1 MSYLHFKN
9 GSVLGIQLPYC
20 NLIVN
25 REITMQ
31 TSKQLFSLIT
41 SEGQLEMSLKEVDIP
56 TPKPH
61 EVIVRI
67 EAAPINPSDMWPMF
81 GPANLAEAS
90 YDAASKTMTAPVY
103 KGILPR
109 IKSRLDQVLPIGNE
123 GAGTVVATGDH
134 PAAKALMGKTVGVLS
149 GAIYSEYACLP
160 MQACLVH
167 NEGTTAKQAA
177 SSFVNPLTALGMVET
192 MRMEGHTGLVHT
204 AAASALGQ
212 MLNKICLAEDVP
224 LVNVVRNQQQTD
236 ILKAI
241 GAKHICD
248 SSSPD
253 FKADLYKA
261 IEETGATLAFDAIG
275 GGEIVSD
282 ILTAMEA
289 VGSKDAVGFNT
300 YGSEANKQVYIY
312 GGLNIEP
319 TTLNRAYG
327 MTWGIGGWLL
337 MRFLGKL
344 APEQVLK
351 LHKRVA
357 DEINTTFAST
367 FTEEISLEEA
377 MQPQTAIKYNAKKTG
392 EKYLVNPTKA

>member
-1 MSYLHFKN
+1 M
-9 GSVLGIQLPYC
+9 GIFTLTGE
-20 NLIVN
+20 LITVN
-25 REITMQ
+25 
-31 TSKQLFSLIT
+31 TSKQLFTEIT
-41 SEGQLEMSLKEVDIP
+41 SDGQLNISLVERDVP
-56 TPKPH
+56 TPKSH

-90 YDAASKTMTAPVY
+90 YDADNKVMSAPVH

-109 IKSRLDQVLPIGNE
+109 IKSRLDLVLPIGNE
-123 GAGTVVATGDH
+123 GAGVVVATGDH
-134 PAAKALMGKTVGVLS
+134 PAAQALMGKTVGVLS
-149 GAIYSEYACLP
+149 GAVYSEYCCVP
-160 MQACLVH
+160 MQACIVH
-167 NEGTTAKQAA
+167 NEGTTAKDAA

-192 MRMEGHTGLVHT
+192 MRMEGHSGLVHT

-248 SSSPD
+248 SSSPN
-253 FKADLYKA
+253 FKTDLYKA
-261 IEETGATLAFDAIG
+261 IEATGATLAFDAIG
-275 GGEIVSD
+275 GGDLVSD

-312 GGLNIEP
+312 GGLDFSP
-319 TTLNRAYG
+319 TVLNRAYG
-327 MTWGIGGWLL
+327 MTWDIGGWLL

-344 APEQVLK
+344 QPQQVGQ

-357 DEINTTFAST
+357 DEINTTFASV
-367 FTEEISLEEA
+367 FTEELSLEEV
-377 MQPQTAIKYNAKKTG
+377 MQPQTVLKYNAKKTG
-392 EKYLVNPTKA
+392 EKYLVTPSKA